1 MSSLPQMSAFEVSE
15 ARRRLGLS
23 QEQLAYML
31 GFERRHA
38 LSSVETGARPLR
50 APQQRLLEAYLA
62 GYRPED
68 WPT

>member
-1 MSSLPQMSAFEVSE
+1 MSGAEIAE
-15 ARRRLGLS
+15 ARKRLGLS
-23 QEQLAYML
+23 QEKLAYML

-38 LSSVETGARPLR
+38 LSSIETGARTIR
-50 APQQRLLEAYLA
+50 TPQQRLLDAYLA